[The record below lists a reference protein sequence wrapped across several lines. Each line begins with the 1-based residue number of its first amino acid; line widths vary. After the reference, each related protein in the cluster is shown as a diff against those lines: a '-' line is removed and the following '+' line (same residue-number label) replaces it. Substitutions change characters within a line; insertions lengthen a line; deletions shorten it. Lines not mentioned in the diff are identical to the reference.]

1 VTPLIPATAA
11 RLLLPLLLLFSVFLL
26 LRGHHE
32 PGGGFAGGL
41 VAAAAF
47 IVYGLTTD
55 VVSARRVLRVRPR
68 DLIGAGLL
76 LALGSGLVP
85 VVSGAPFLTGR
96 WAELPLG
103 VGGRVEIGTPLV
115 FDAGIYLA
123 VIGVTLTIML
133 ALAEE
138 D

>member
-1 VTPLIPATAA
+1 MKPLILPTAA
-11 RLLLPLLLLFSVFLL
+11 RFLLPLLLLFSVFLL

-47 IVYGLTTD
+47 VLYGLATD
-55 VVSARRVLRVRPR
+55 AASARRVLRVRPR

-76 LALGSGLVP
+76 LALASGLVP
-85 VVSGAPFLTGR
+85 VALGWPFLTGR
-96 WAELPLG
+96 WADLPLG
-103 VGGRVEIGTPLV
+103 GGASVEIGTPLA
-115 FDAGIYLA
+115 FDAGVYLA
-123 VIGVTLTIML
+123 VIGVTLTIVL